1 MDTRTDGLTEFL
13 TQTQAIYAQA
23 QAIDSDMDKNE
34 AGQLEQL
41 QDLFDSRQ
49 ETIEALSAAG
59 TDDWSDDEKA
69 IIDDIQQLE
78 IQLQPLLKRVHEQF
92 TVQMTRLGQARK
104 VSGQYAGAYR
114 QPTSGGSFIDQRK

>member
-1 MDTRTDGLTEFL
+1 MDMRIDGLTEFL
-13 TQTQAIYAQA
+13 KQTQAIYTQA
-23 QAIDSDMDKNE
+23 QSIDSDMDKNE
-34 AGQLEQL
+34 AGQLERL

-59 TDDWSDDEKA
+59 TDDWSDNEKA
-69 IIDDIQQLE
+69 IINDIQQLE

>member
-1 MDTRTDGLTEFL
+1 MDTRTDGLTDFL
-13 TQTQAIYAQA
+13 TKTQAIYAQA
-23 QAIDSDMDKNE
+23 QSIDSDMDKNE
-34 AGQLEQL
+34 AGQLERL

-92 TVQMTRLGQARK
+92 TVQMARLGQARK

>member
-1 MDTRTDGLTEFL
+1 MDTRTDGLTDFL
-13 TQTQAIYAQA
+13 TKTQDIYAQA
-23 QAIDSDMDKNE
+23 QSIDSDMDKNE
-34 AGQLEQL
+34 AGQLERL

-92 TVQMTRLGQARK
+92 TVQMARLGQARK